1 MVKATDPR
9 TIRTRQLIID
19 AFNELLVTKGF
30 EQMTVKD
37 ITERATINRATFYA
51 HFVDKYA
58 LLEEVLTELIER
70 IMTTCLAEVSI
81 EEISER
87 VIVQY
92 FLGIVRVHDQMY
104 ANCRRGY
111 NAFTH
116 TIDEKL
122 KQYLVQAIEKRLP
135 TERRANA
142 VIIGWGLYGMYSD
155 WDNHKGGD
163 AAAYAKKA
171 AQPLLLLI

>member
-70 IMTTCLAEVSI
+70 IMNESLKEI
-81 EEISER
+81 ETEQLSEQ

-111 NAFTH
+111 NSFTH

-122 KQYLVQAIEKRLP
+122 KQYLVRAIEKRLP
-135 TERRANA
+135 TERSVNA

-155 WDNHKGGD
+155 WDHHKGGD
-163 AAAYAKKA
+163 AAAYAKTA

>member
-70 IMTTCLAEVSI
+70 IMKESLEGI
-81 EEISER
+81 ETEELSEQ
-87 VIVQY
+87 VVVQY

-111 NAFTH
+111 NSFTH

-155 WDNHKGGD
+155 WDHHKGGD
-163 AAAYAKKA
+163 AAIYAKQV

>member
-70 IMTTCLAEVSI
+70 IMKESLEGI
-81 EEISER
+81 ETEELSEQ
-87 VIVQY
+87 VVVQY
-92 FLGIVRVHDQMY
+92 F
-104 ANCRRGY
+104 
-111 NAFTH
+111 
-116 TIDEKL
+116 
-122 KQYLVQAIEKRLP
+122 
-135 TERRANA
+135 
-142 VIIGWGLYGMYSD
+142 
-155 WDNHKGGD
+155 
-163 AAAYAKKA
+163 
-171 AQPLLLLI
+171 